1 MVQRRMALLIP
12 FLIILLSLLP
22 ARLRAEDG
30 ALEQFN
36 KAMYDFNQKYYAPS
50 GSSATQFFSDTVPEG
65 VRRGV
70 TNFFANLGEPV
81 VAFSSLAQGD
91 VDNAGIAARR
101 FFYNL
106 IYGYGG
112 VLDRATELGVK
123 SEPRDMG
130 QAVCTAGLPDGP
142 YLVLPFYGPSSVG
155 DFFGSALPVLAGYV
169 ALGEAFWLYRASSRV
184 AATMAGPE
192 GTTGAAPSPEASI
205 AEAARLEETYRL
217 DKERYLAARE
227 AACAK
232 RPAPSAEPAPA
243 PGSTATPAA
252 PAGEA
257 DAQLASVPR

>member
-1 MVQRRMALLIP
+1 MTLLFP
-12 FLIILLSLLP
+12 VLIVLLSLVP
-22 ARLRAEDG
+22 APSRAEEDT
-30 ALEQFN
+30 LERFN
-36 KAMYDFNQKYYAPS
+36 KAVYDFNQKYYEKS
-50 GSSATQFFSDTVPEG
+50 GNSATQFFSETVPED
-65 VRRGV
+65 VRKGV

-91 VDNAGIAARR
+91 VDNAGIAAHR

-106 IYGYGG
+106 VFGFGG
-112 VLDRATELGVK
+112 VYDRATEIGVK
-123 SEPRDMG
+123 SAPRDMG
-130 QAVCTAGLPDGP
+130 QAVCSAGLPDGP

-184 AATMAGPE
+184 AATMNAPE
-192 GTTGAAPSPEASI
+192 GAARDGSGGEPSA

-232 RPAPSAEPAPA
+232 RPASPAAAVPA
-243 PGSTATPAA
+243 PGGAVTPPPAA
-252 PAGEA
+252 G
-257 DAQLASVPR
+257 DAQQLASVPR